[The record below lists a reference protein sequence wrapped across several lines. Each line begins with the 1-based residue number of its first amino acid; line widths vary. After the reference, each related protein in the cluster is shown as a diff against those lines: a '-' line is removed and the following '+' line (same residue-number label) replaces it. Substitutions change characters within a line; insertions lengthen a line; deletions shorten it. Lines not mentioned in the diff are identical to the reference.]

1 VLAYHSFSGSRSQL
15 VWLDTSGTRTG
26 ILAVSDVWSHP
37 DLSVDGNRAAFDLPD
52 PTTLNSDLWLVDA
65 TRGITSR
72 FSYDPATDGVPVWS
86 PHGDR
91 IVFNS
96 VRTGPRNLYWKS
108 SDGGQEEPLLES
120 AESKVASDWSPDGK
134 FILFMQ
140 GDEQRGTWDL
150 WALPLLGDRKPFPVV
165 QSPFNETHG
174 QFSPDGRW
182 IVYASDESGIREI
195 YARPFSAE
203 HPSPTTNGKRVQIT
217 SGGGSQ
223 PRWRRDGSELFY
235 LSQDSQLMAVAVK
248 SGNEFESGRPRP
260 MFQVRGT
267 RPFHDYLYEY
277 DVTPDG
283 KRFLFNLS
291 REGTVSPLSVVV
303 NWNSAPN

>member
-1 VLAYHSFSGSRSQL
+1 
-15 VWLDTSGTRTG
+15 
-26 ILAVSDVWSHP
+26 
-37 DLSVDGNRAAFDLPD
+37 
-52 PTTLNSDLWLVDA
+52 
-65 TRGITSR
+65 
-72 FSYDPATDGVPVWS
+72 
-86 PHGDR
+86 
-91 IVFNS
+91 
-96 VRTGPRNLYWKS
+96 
-108 SDGGQEEPLLES
+108 
-120 AESKVASDWSPDGK
+120 
-134 FILFMQ
+134 MQ

-195 YARPFSAE
+195 YVRPFSAE

-217 SGGGSQ
+217 FGGGSQ
-223 PRWRRDGSELFY
+223 PRWRGDGRELFY
-235 LSQDSQLMAVAVK
+235 LSQDNQLMAVAVK
-248 SGNEFESGRPRP
+248 SGIEFESGRPRP

-283 KRFLFNLS
+283 QHFLFNLS
-291 REGTVSPLSVVV
+291 REGTVSPLTVVV
-303 NWNSAPN
+303 NWNSTPN